1 MIEYKH
7 FGLFQHEKGSVN
19 KDWKIECDGAVF
31 SDWEMFDQSIELTE
45 CLCSEKELR
54 FGSCE
59 ASILKFR
66 IGNVV
71 KTLVNKW
78 FTLSVVPGHYADE
91 PLMIGKYKI
100 ASEELD
106 PDRQYKRI
114 VAYDAM
120 YDILNTDMAA
130 WYNSILPAETSTMS
144 LREFRQSFLRH
155 FGLEEVLPKIGEDEV
170 GNPVH
175 GLVNDGMTVERT
187 INPEQISGKDIITA
201 ICEINGCFGHIGRDG
216 KFHYIYLPQEIQ
228 GLWPADDLYPADD
241 LFPIEPGTSR
251 IGDGTYIQC
260 DCENFITQGITM
272 LQIRKEENDIG
283 KIWPERA
290 QTPQDN
296 CYIIED
302 NFLVYGKSS
311 EELAPIAE
319 NILEKIRGITYQP
332 FDCEALG
339 NPCFEVGDPVRL
351 PTKYELVETYILE
364 RTLTGIQ
371 ALRDKYRSQGV
382 EKYAEQVNGVHKSI
396 KQLKGKTNV
405 LTRTLEETRLEMADV
420 EKELKTEIS
429 ATAAQ
434 IRAELQNTKEGLE
447 ASLTLTDKEIRAELK
462 STKEGLESSIS
473 QTAGQIRAELQNTK
487 EGLEASITATAGQIR
502 TEVSQT
508 YETKVG
514 AQAQY
519 NSLSSSISQTSQA
532 ISAEVSRATAAEGN
546 LSSQL
551 QLLAGQIVLK
561 ADANGRMVQV
571 ALNATPSTGS
581 EFKVD
586 ADNINLS
593 ANDVMNLLSGGT
605 LNLSAM
611 NINITSNNWGVDSQG
626 HMWCNSIN
634 AFKITGEA
642 VDQFNKAVLDSKTI
656 ENINRLIEVLN
667 QRLIDLKY
675 EQPLTVSGNGM
686 DSPEYIYGY
695 YNGKFDMTNVIGITI
710 TYEYYYVDS
719 DSDEM
724 GDPKKY
730 YYNTYEVGVGV
741 SNNKATFNSY
751 QSFSFGNLSYEKTMK
766 GTRSQNVDVSGL
778 KGEYYI
784 GARIRGYNSYT
795 GGMLKGYSTQQSYYI
810 KIVNMQTF

>member
-144 LREFRQSFLRH
+144 LREFRESFLRY
-155 FGLEEVLPKIGEDEV
+155 FGLEEVLPKIGEDGE
-170 GNPVH
+170 GNPVR
-175 GLVNDGMTVERT
+175 GLVNDSVTVERT

-382 EKYAEQVNGVHKSI
+382 EKYAEQVNGVHRSI

-447 ASLTLTDKEIRAELK
+447 ASLTLTAKEIRAELK

-571 ALNATPSTGS
+571 ALNANPATGS

-593 ANDVMNLLSGGT
+593 ANDVINLMAGGT
-605 LNLSAM
+605 LNLSSAG
-611 NINITSNNWGVDSQG
+611 INITSNNWGVDSQG

-642 VDQFNKAVLDSKTI
+642 INQFNTAVLDSKTI
-656 ENINRLIEVLN
+656 ADINHLIAVLEQRVLN
-667 QRLIDLKY
+667 IQFA
-675 EQPLTVSGNGM
+675 EPLTVEGTGSV
-686 DSPEYIYGY
+686 SPNFVYGFY
-695 YNGKFDMTNVIGITI
+695 GGSYDMTNLIGLTI
-710 TYEYYYVDS
+710 TFEYYYFDDDS
-719 DSDEM
+719 DASADNT
-724 GDPKKY
+724 KY
-730 YYNTYEVGVGV
+730 YYNTFEAAVGV
-741 SNNKATFNSY
+741 STNKYALNSY
-751 QSFSFGNLSYEKTMK
+751 KSITFGNLSTDITQK
-766 GTRSQNVDVSGL
+766 GTTSKDIDVSQL

-795 GGMLKGYSTQQSYYI
+795 NGALQGQFEGQKYYVKILNI
-810 KIVNMQTF
+810 KTF

>member
-144 LREFRQSFLRH
+144 LREFRESFLRY
-155 FGLEEVLPKIGEDEV
+155 FGLEEVLPKIGEDGE
-170 GNPVH
+170 GNPVR
-175 GLVNDGMTVERT
+175 GLVNDSVTVERT

-382 EKYAEQVNGVHKSI
+382 EKYAEKVNGIHRSI

-405 LTRTLEETRLEMADV
+405 LTRTLEETRLEMTDM
-420 EKELKTEIS
+420 EKEIKSEIS
-429 ATAAQ
+429 VTAAQ
-434 IRAELQNTKEGLE
+434 IRAELQN
-447 ASLTLTDKEIRAELK
+447 
-462 STKEGLESSIS
+462 TKEGLESSIS

-571 ALNATPSTGS
+571 ALNANPATGS

-593 ANDVMNLLSGGT
+593 ANDVINLMAGGT
-605 LNLSAM
+605 LNLSSAG
-611 NINITSNNWGVDSQG
+611 INITSNNWGVDSQG

-642 VDQFNKAVLDSKTI
+642 INQFNTAVLDSKTI
-656 ENINRLIEVLN
+656 ADINHLIAVLEQRVLN
-667 QRLIDLKY
+667 IQFA
-675 EQPLTVSGNGM
+675 EPLTVEGTGSV
-686 DSPEYIYGY
+686 SPNFVYGFY
-695 YNGKFDMTNVIGITI
+695 GGSYDMTNLIGLTI
-710 TYEYYYVDS
+710 TFEYYYFDDDS
-719 DSDEM
+719 DASADNT
-724 GDPKKY
+724 KY
-730 YYNTYEVGVGV
+730 YYNTFEAAVGV
-741 SNNKATFNSY
+741 STNKYALNSY
-751 QSFSFGNLSYEKTMK
+751 KSITFGNLSTDITQK
-766 GTRSQNVDVSGL
+766 GTTSKDIDVSQL

-795 GGMLKGYSTQQSYYI
+795 NGALQGQFEGQKYYVKILNI
-810 KIVNMQTF
+810 KTF